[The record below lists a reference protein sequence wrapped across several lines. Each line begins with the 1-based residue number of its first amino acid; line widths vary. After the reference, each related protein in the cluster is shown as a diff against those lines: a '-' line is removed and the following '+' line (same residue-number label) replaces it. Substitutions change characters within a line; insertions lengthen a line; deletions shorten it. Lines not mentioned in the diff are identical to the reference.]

1 MPPVRVPLALPF
13 TPPLDAEAL
22 LDHYARRAVPGVE
35 HVADGT
41 YARSLS
47 LLHGPGLV
55 TLRLGGPVA
64 AAPGPPTHPA
74 PHPPARPAR
83 PAGPDERHTIQ
94 GTLVLADPRDRAEA
108 EAVCRTL
115 LDLDHDP
122 APVRARLGEDALLGA
137 AVIERPGRRVPGAAD
152 PTELC
157 VRTILGQQI
166 SLAGAATAAGRL
178 VQRFGEPLGPL
189 AAGRVTHLFPSAGTL
204 AAVAPD
210 ALAMPRSRARS
221 LVGLAGALA
230 SGELVL
236 RRGGE
241 GASARERLLALPG
254 IGPWSADYIVMRL
267 LGDHD
272 VFLAGDMGVRRALE
286 RAGRAA
292 DPRAAATLAQPW
304 RPLRSYALHYL
315 WSL

>member
-22 LDHYARRAVPGVE
+22 LDHFARRAIPGVE
-35 HVADGT
+35 DISDVT

-55 TLRLGGPVA
+55 TLRLGATGA
-64 AAPGPPTHPA
+64 AAPH
-74 PHPPARPAR
+74 RPAR
-83 PAGPDERHTIQ
+83 PASPDERDTIQ

-108 EAVCRTL
+108 EALCRAL

-137 AVIERPGRRVPGAAD
+137 AVIARPGRRVPGAAG

-157 VRTILGQQI
+157 VRTILGQQV
-166 SLAGAATAAGRL
+166 SLAAAATAGRL

-189 AAGRVTHLFPSAGTL
+189 ASGGVTRLFPSPGTL

-221 LVGLAGALA
+221 LVGLAGVLA

-236 RRGGE
+236 RRGGD
-241 GASARERLLALPG
+241 GAAAREQLLALPG
-254 IGPWSADYIVMRL
+254 IGPWSAAYIVMRV

-272 VFLAGDMGVRRALE
+272 VLLAGDLGVRRALE
-286 RAGRAA
+286 RAGLAA
-292 DPRAAATLAQPW
+292 DPRSAAALAERW